1 MRAQKLWSVAAMAVA
16 GAGLALPIV
25 AVAQPVSHA
34 AVAAV
39 AGTGLKGDFNGD
51 GFSDLAVGI
60 PLEDV
65 GGVANAGAVQ
75 VFFGSVFG
83 LNGATGQLIT
93 QDTGGV
99 QGVAETND
107 QFGAAVIPGNF
118 NGDAFTDLAIGVP
131 FEDGSVADEGGVHVL
146 YGSNNGL
153 TANADEFFTQNTP
166 GILETSEAGDRF
178 GSALATANF
187 GRSGQAD
194 LAVGAPAEDV
204 AGAVDAGVV
213 HTIYGTPN
221 GLTAVASQLV
231 RRGAGGI
238 NGAVGAGDGFGAV
251 LTAADFGR
259 GGQAD
264 LAVGVPDDD
273 LPGAINAGSVHVI
286 YGGAAGLAAPGNH
299 QITQNTGGV
308 DDTSE
313 SQDRFG
319 SALAA
324 ADLGRSAQAD
334 LAIGVPAEDHS
345 ARGNAG
351 AVHVLYGTANGVSS
365 AGESFLTQTTAGV
378 NGVADAFDRFG
389 DALVAANVGGSA
401 TADLAIGV
409 PFEDVGG
416 AVDAGAVAVLYGA
429 ANGVSTVNDQLL
441 TQDTAGVIDAAE
453 PADRFGETLAAG
465 NFGLGNEADLAVGV
479 PFENVGAVV
488 DAGGVHILYGS
499 PAQVST
505 GPDLLLTQDTAGV
518 PDVAETADRFGSV
531 LAGRRG

>member
-1 MRAQKLWSVAAMAVA
+1 MAVA

-25 AVAQPVSHA
+25 AVAQPTSTP

-39 AGTGLKGDFNGD
+39 AGAGVRADFNGD

-75 VFFGSVFG
+75 VLYGSAFG
-83 LNGATGQLIT
+83 LGGAAGQLLT

-99 QGVAETND
+99 QGVAEAND
-107 QFGAAVIPGNF
+107 QFGAAVVPGNF

-131 FEDGSVADEGGVHVL
+131 FEDGSVVDEGGVHVL
-146 YGSNNGL
+146 YGSNSGL

-178 GSALATANF
+178 GSALAAADL

-194 LAVGAPAEDV
+194 LVVGVPAEDV

-213 HTIYGTPN
+213 QTIYGTPN
-221 GLTAVASQLV
+221 GLTAVGSQLL

-238 NGAVGAGDGFGAV
+238 GGAVGAGDGFGAV

-264 LAVGVPDDD
+264 LAVGLPDDD
-273 LPGAINAGSVHVI
+273 LPGVINAGSVHVI
-286 YGGAAGLAAPGNH
+286 YGSAAGLAAPGNH
-299 QITQNTGGV
+299 QITQSTGGV
-308 DDTSE
+308 ADTPE
-313 SQDRFG
+313 TQDHFG

-324 ADLGRSAQAD
+324 ADLGRSGQAD

-365 AGESFLTQTTAGV
+365 AGASFLTQTTPGV

-389 DALVAANVGGSA
+389 DALVAADFGGSA
-401 TADLAIGV
+401 KADLAIGV
-409 PFEDVGG
+409 PFENSG
-416 AVDAGAVAVLYGA
+416 ATVDAGAVAVLYGG
-429 ANGVSTVNDQLL
+429 ANGVTTVNDQLL
-441 TQDTAGVIDAAE
+441 SQDTAGVIDAAE
-453 PADRFGETLAAG
+453 TGDRFGETLAAG
-465 NFGLGNEADLAVGV
+465 NFGLSNEADLAVGV
-479 PFENVGAVV
+479 PFEDVAAVV
-488 DAGGVHILYGS
+488 DAGGVHVLYGS

-505 GPDLLLTQDTAGV
+505 GPDLLLTQNSGGV
-518 PDVAETADRFGSV
+518 PDVAETSDQFGSV
-531 LAGRRG
+531 LAAHKG